1 MIEKAKTIS
10 VIAVGN
16 SKEDKVPDR
25 KGIGQKGYLVRNFG
39 LQIDEL
45 NISKLW
51 LIETKPN
58 DDAGY
63 YEIAEE
69 ILINP
74 VIHSYALYAGFDPFA
89 EKYFNKKHV
98 GDWILRFGF
107 KTQPFVSDVEGEFV
121 QRAIKDVLGIE
132 LSSLRTASQYTLRGK
147 LNKKDL
153 EVIANQSPIDSKCHK
168 VIYFPIDMDNMGAMQ
183 SPISKRHQRLIYRK

>member
-25 KGIGQKGYLVRNFG
+25 KGIGQKDYLVRNFG

-51 LIETKPN
+51 LIETQSNNGIDYRK
-58 DDAGY
+58 
-63 YEIAEE
+63 IAEE

-74 VIHSYALYAGFDPFA
+74 VVHSYIVYVGFDPFA
-89 EKYFNKKHV
+89 EKIFNKKYT
-98 GDWILRFGF
+98 GDWVLRFGF

-121 QRAIKDVLGIE
+121 QRAVKDVLGIDF
-132 LSSLRTASQYTLRGK
+132 SSLRTASQYTFRGK
-147 LNKKDL
+147 LNKRDL

-168 VIYFPIDMDNMGAMQ
+168 VIYFPIDMDDMNAMQ
-183 SPISKRHQRLIYRK
+183 SPISKRHQKLIYRK